1 MIVCPACHAEN
12 PDGTKICVKCGTE
25 LPKAVPAGAAAKT
38 KGSGPQQEKGFSVK
52 DLGHDLVDALWLLL
66 IIILILVGFL
76 FEATHG
82 TWRFTDME
90 EAKIIKPEATVQPTP
105 AAKKPATVLT
115 SKPHKISSQP
125 KAPEVK
131 PVEESPAVAVER
143 PPVVTGSAET
153 FFKKGKEQYDRHH
166 YLASFNF
173 LKQSLEVDPTYSRA
187 YFGLGYLYSRFD
199 MDDAAVRMYEMA
211 LRFDPSHVDSMN
223 NLAMMYFHAGNY
235 DDALALLQQA
245 AGLQGQNADVQYN
258 LGSLYL
264 EKNQADQALQAFQT
278 AVALRPKDPAIYNNL
293 ALTYEKLG
301 KRQEAEDSWQ
311 KVLQYGDS
319 ADLLQQAKTH
329 LDYLQTQG

>member
-25 LPKAVPAGAAAKT
+25 LPKAAAAAGAGKAKGPAA
-38 KGSGPQQEKGFSVK
+38 PQEKGFSVK
-52 DLGHDLVDALWLLL
+52 DLGHDLVDAVWLLL
-66 IIILILVGFL
+66 IILLILVGFL
-76 FEATHG
+76 YEATHG

-90 EAKIIKPEATVQPTP
+90 EAKLVQPTVQPTP
-105 AAKKPATVLT
+105 VAVKKTAPGVVA
-115 SKPHKISSQP
+115 SKPDNKMVAP
-125 KAPEVK
+125 KVAPKPKAAPEV
-131 PVEESPAVAVER
+131 AIER

-153 FFKKGKEQYDRHH
+153 FFQKGKQQYDRHH

-173 LKQSLEVDPTYSRA
+173 LKQSLEVDPTFSKA
-187 YFGLGYLYSRFD
+187 YFGLGYLYSRFE
-199 MDDAAVRMYEMA
+199 MNDAAVRMYEMA

-235 DDALALLQQA
+235 DDALGLLQQA
-245 AGLQGQNADVQYN
+245 ASLQGQNADVQYN

-264 EKNQADQALQAFQT
+264 EKNQTDQALQAFQT
-278 AVALRPKDPAIYNNL
+278 AVALRPKDPSIYNNL

-301 KRQEAEDSWQ
+301 KRQEAQDSWQ

-329 LDYLQTQG
+329 LDFLQTQG

>member
-25 LPKAVPAGAAAKT
+25 LPKVAAAVGAGKA
-38 KGSGPQQEKGFSVK
+38 KGPAAPQEKGFGVK

-66 IIILILVGFL
+66 IILLILIGFL

-90 EAKIIKPEATVQPTP
+90 EAKLVEPAVQPTP
-105 AAKKPATVLT
+105 VPIAPKKSGSIVVA
-115 SKPHKISSQP
+115 SNPHKTTP
-125 KAPEVK
+125 KTVEKTKTTPEVEPVASEK
-131 PVEESPAVAVER
+131 PPI
-143 PPVVTGSAET
+143 VTGSAET
-153 FFKKGKEQYDRHH
+153 FFQKGKLQYDRHH

-173 LKQSLEVDPTYSRA
+173 LKQSLEVDPTYSKA

-235 DDALALLQQA
+235 DDALGLLQQA
-245 AGLQGQNADVQYN
+245 ASLQGQNADVQYN

-264 EKNQADQALQAFQT
+264 EKNQNDQALQAFQT

-301 KRQEAEDSWQ
+301 KKQEAEDSWQ

-319 ADLLQQAKTH
+319 ADLL
-329 LDYLQTQG
+329 